1 MTRHLG
7 KIAVAAAAAAALA
20 LTACGGDN
28 NGDNNTPPVTSSV
41 PDSASQSVGGFIEYL
56 VKLVVSAADMLDPVD
71 VSAVTAPT
79 DETSDPTPLI

>member
-1 MTRHLG
+1 MTRHLR

-20 LTACGGDN
+20 VTACGGNSND
-28 NGDNNTPPVTSSV
+28 DTSPVTSSV
-41 PDSASQSVGGFIEYL
+41 PASASQSVGGFIDYL
-56 VKLVVSAADMLDPVD
+56 MKLVVSAADTLDPVD